1 MLLVFLDS
9 LRTTNYKLAVAGVKT
24 FDNNGLTAQLDVS
37 DLAAGNYILKITTD
51 KTIGSYQIIKR

>member
-1 MLLVFLDS
+1 LDS